1 MNEEII
7 LINVSDIA
15 SHPKQEEIYGE
26 MSLEPEFIASVKDD
40 GILNPIIVTYSNLF
54 GGISDCKYTSISGH
68 RRLAACR
75 ELNIEQIPAII
86 REYNSAED
94 SVKSL
99 LALNFQREKND
110 TQRINEFLAYK
121 QILCQIG
128 KKHKGKGV
136 YTDTVFDNDEFSTL
150 VKNLKI
156 DPQRPLNSTDILKN
170 ICGFA
175 EREQK
180 YMTVIFDADYQP
192 RTIEKLTK
200 LGLSLDDH
208 NALLSFWNDIRTE
221 VTSKQR
227 TLKNAHDAIKSA
239 INMYAAKLE
248 EQNKKPA
255 KKATPDKQKPKVAAE
270 VPKPK
275 VAVEVPKQAKFV
287 YLSGPISNNN
297 KYVDDF
303 AKAEKAVKD
312 LFPSNYKVINPAKFS
327 IDKTG
332 DEHVDWIKYMAEE
345 AIPQL
350 LSEACDAI
358 AMLKGWENSKGASV
372 EHAIAKAM
380 DYTIVYLT

>member
-86 REYNSAED
+86 REYNSVED

-128 KKHKGKGV
+128 KKRMSKGV
-136 YTDTVFDNDEFSTL
+136 YADTIFDNDEVLTL
-150 VKNLKI
+150 VKTLKI
-156 DPQRPLNSTDILKN
+156 DPQQPLNSTEILKN

-175 EREQK
+175 KREQQ

-200 LGLSLDDH
+200 LGLSLEDH

-221 VTSKQR
+221 VTSKRQ
-227 TLKNAHDAIKSA
+227 TLKKAHDAIKSA
-239 INMYAAKLE
+239 IDNYAAKLE
-248 EQNKKPA
+248 EQTKKPA
-255 KKATPDKQKPKVAAE
+255 KKATPDKQKPKVAA
-270 VPKPK
+270 
-275 VAVEVPKQAKFV
+275 EVPKQAKFV